1 MVNLK
6 VGIPA
11 NQQTSSDT
19 FPIANRKTVWRAM
32 DYITRSWKVFSCITF
47 REATEMTE
55 DYILI
60 GDGVNLLV
68 LINYVGPPH
77 GVGAWV
83 GEGCATL
90 PGRAFN
96 LLIDDWIIGPS
107 LI

>member
-11 NQQTSSDT
+11 NQQISSDT

-32 DYITRSWKVFSCITF
+32 DYITSSWKVFSCSTF
-47 REATEMTE
+47 GEATEMTE

-68 LINYVGPPH
+68 LINYVCPPH

-96 LLIDDWIIGPS
+96 LLIDD
-107 LI
+107 